1 MVFKHP
7 FFITVI
13 FIISIESICSL
24 LAIGYLNGAIS
35 PFTQNTRK
43 ADQIAS
49 PPTISQLS
57 HTAGQDAHY
66 WINIICSCG
75 CSSHRKSSASPP
87 DNRGREEDEAGR
99 EENEKEKIYPT
110 VWDKLSALSRVTEE
124 STLWTSGWP
133 CCFFDLQAAGLH
145 VDWGRQ

>member
-66 WINIICSCG
+66 
-75 CSSHRKSSASPP
+75 
-87 DNRGREEDEAGR
+87 
-99 EENEKEKIYPT
+99 
-110 VWDKLSALSRVTEE
+110 
-124 STLWTSGWP
+124 
-133 CCFFDLQAAGLH
+133 
-145 VDWGRQ
+145 